1 VVPRTMLNLL
11 RLDFDKIVTFVVIGK
26 PDQWILEKTR
36 KPFLNLKRYV
46 ESPPLSEISYWLQ
59 SSFHQGVVR

>member
-26 PDQWILEKTR
+26 PDQRILREDAKTI
-36 KPFLNLKRYV
+36 P
-46 ESPPLSEISYWLQ
+46 
-59 SSFHQGVVR
+59 